1 MHDAPFP
8 TRTRET
14 HLAKKALKMRLPIAA
29 RHLNPLK
36 TNSLK
41 PHDLQSPPRP
51 RCVLPSRVSE
61 PRPLGSD

>member
-41 PHDLQSPPRP
+41 SHDYQFHTPPQMR
-51 RCVLPSRVSE
+51 LPSRVSE